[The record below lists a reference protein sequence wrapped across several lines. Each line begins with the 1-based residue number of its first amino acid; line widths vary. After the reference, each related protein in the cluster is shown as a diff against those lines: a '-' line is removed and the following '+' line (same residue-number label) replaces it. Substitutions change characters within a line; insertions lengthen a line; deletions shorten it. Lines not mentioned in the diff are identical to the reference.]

1 MKNACGD
8 AALSPDMQSRYHD
21 RYQKC
26 QDELA
31 KSEKVYRSTL
41 DDLYLL
47 KKNYVSHMNDV
58 CYTHIYTIKCSL
70 LFYFPPF
77 SFPFHIYFCSF
88 RLHKC

>member
-26 QDELA
+26 QDDLL
-31 KSEKVYRSTL
+31 KSEKVYRSAL
-41 DDLYLL
+41 DNLYLL

-58 CYTHIYTIKCSL
+58 SYADTSNFASIHFI
-70 LFYFPPF
+70 
-77 SFPFHIYFCSF
+77 FCSF
-88 RLHKC
+88 FQISFLYV